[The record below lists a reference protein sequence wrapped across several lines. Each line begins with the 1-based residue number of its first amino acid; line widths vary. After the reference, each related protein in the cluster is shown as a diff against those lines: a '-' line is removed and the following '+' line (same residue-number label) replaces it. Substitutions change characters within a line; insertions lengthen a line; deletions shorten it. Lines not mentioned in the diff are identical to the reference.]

1 MWLQFLLLAFV
12 VGLGFS
18 VFLYHINSVLST
30 TPEEVAK
37 IAGKPWTD
45 EVIREAYEK
54 CRKSR
59 PDFKK
64 YLPPKQDR
72 RYIVFGGSGL
82 VGGWMVEHL
91 IMRGQNPAAIRIVDL
106 QPPCRELAVT
116 NNVPHFKADVTD
128 RAAVEKVFNA
138 PWPAEFANL
147 PLTVFHTVAYI
158 HAGYGKADFL
168 DTFMKVNVEGT
179 RNVLEA
185 ARAAGCD
192 IFIATSSGSIGIR
205 PANFLFPPWQK
216 YPRNFVQISENA
228 DPPSLDKVENFAGCY
243 AYSKALAEKLVTDA
257 DDMKA
262 GFRTG
267 AIRPGHAIYGH
278 GAENRNSVVYDY
290 LRRGGLPTWLYPLV
304 LQYVSAQNVSLA
316 HLLYEARL
324 LEGRDVGGNAYC
336 VSDPGPPFRYTD
348 LFRLLSTLA
357 HPKTPMHFTPVPG
370 VLLVLVAHL
379 LEGYIVLQRRH
390 LNFLPAVTNY
400 ELTML
405 QPAVFNYS
413 TLYIIYDD
421 SRARKE
427 LGYNPGHTTLEGL
440 CLHVLEWNEKVDAK
454 LKTEGK
460 VPDEANT
467 LEKNVPVAPKGAAI

>member
-1 MWLQFLLLAFV
+1 MGLHFALLACV
-12 VGLGFS
+12 LGLALGAWF
-18 VFLYHINSVLST
+18 YHINSVLST
-30 TPEEVAK
+30 APEEAEK
-37 IAGKPWTD
+37 LAGPAWTN
-45 EVIREAYEK
+45 EVIRDAYEK
-54 CRKSR
+54 CRKDP

-64 YLPPKQDR
+64 YLPPTQNR

-82 VGGWMVEHL
+82 VGGWLVEHL
-91 IMRGQNPAAIRIVDL
+91 IMRGQDPAAIRIVDL
-106 QPPCRELAVT
+106 QPPCRELAVQHI
-116 NNVPHFKADVTD
+116 VSHFKADITD
-128 RAAVEKVFNA
+128 RAAVERVFSS
-138 PWPAEFANL
+138 PWPSEFAHL
-147 PLTVFHTVAYI
+147 PLTVFHTAAHI
-158 HAGYGKADFL
+158 HAGYRKADFL
-168 DTFMKVNVEGT
+168 DTYMNVNVEGT

-185 ARAAGCD
+185 ARSAGCD
-192 IFIATSSGSIGIR
+192 IFIATSSGSVAIK
-205 PANFLFPPWQK
+205 PTNLLFPPWRR
-216 YPRNFVQISENA
+216 YPKHFVQVTENA
-228 DPPSLDKVENFAGCY
+228 EPPSLDKLENFAGCY

-257 DDMKA
+257 DDRKG

-290 LRRGGLPTWLYPLV
+290 LRRGGLQTWLFPVV

-324 LEGRDVGGNAYC
+324 LEGRDIGGNAYC

-348 LFRLLSTLA
+348 LYRLLSALA
-357 HPKTPMHFTPVPG
+357 HPKTPMKFTPVPPI
-370 VLLVLVAHL
+370 LLILIAYL
-379 LEGYIVLQRRH
+379 SEGYIVLQRRY
-390 LNFLPAVTNY
+390 LSFLPRATNF

-427 LGYNPGHTTLEGL
+427 LGYYPGHTTLEGL
-440 CLHVLEWNEKVDAK
+440 SLHLLEWNEKVEEK

-460 VPDEANT
+460 VPNEATT
-467 LEKNVPVAPKGAAI
+467 LERSIPVAPKGVAL